1 MKDIN
6 MIIKHVILHVL
17 DKNSGNLI
25 ASQNELDLA
34 QPNLHEYIEKLIEK
48 FENSD
53 YKIGQLTDNDTIGMV
68 VSDNDTRSFTEKATD
83 LAEQLFEIIAPSES
97 IPAGDLLV
105 VEFSEGADD
114 FFGLLKLNFTPR
126 YTHAVEYQDDKLINN
141 LVLNQAVLPA
151 ATQTVDEG
159 VLINLMSGTYKLLE
173 KSYLIDGHR
182 INYFSEKFLQLSP
195 ENSTKDNIK
204 VIKQAVKSVASK
216 FDLPEHEVLAN
227 TQNTIFDN
235 VQDDGEISTAAIAES
250 VFNGNTS
257 AQEAYHEIIN
267 NKHLNEDIVVP
278 NIEKIEKKYRLQR
291 FKLDSGIEISIP
303 MDIYQDKN
311 KVEFINKPDGTMSLV
326 IKDIESVINKFS
338 S

>member
-114 FFGLLKLNFTPR
+114 FFGLLRLNFTPR

-227 TQNTIFDN
+227 TQNTIFDT

-250 VFNGNTS
+250 VFNGNIL

-326 IKDIESVINKFS
+326 IKDIASIINKFS

>member
-1 MKDIN
+1 
-6 MIIKHVILHVL
+6 
-17 DKNSGNLI
+17 
-25 ASQNELDLA
+25 
-34 QPNLHEYIEKLIEK
+34 
-48 FENSD
+48 
-53 YKIGQLTDNDTIGMV
+53 
-68 VSDNDTRSFTEKATD
+68 
-83 LAEQLFEIIAPSES
+83 
-97 IPAGDLLV
+97 
-105 VEFSEGADD
+105 
-114 FFGLLKLNFTPR
+114 
-126 YTHAVEYQDDKLINN
+126 
-141 LVLNQAVLPA
+141 
-151 ATQTVDEG
+151 
-159 VLINLMSGTYKLLE
+159 MSGTYKLLE

-326 IKDIESVINKFS
+326 IKDIASIINKFS

>member
-83 LAEQLFEIIAPSES
+83 LAERLFEIIAPSES

-141 LVLNQAVLPA
+141 LVLHQAV
-151 ATQTVDEG
+151 
-159 VLINLMSGTYKLLE
+159 
-173 KSYLIDGHR
+173 
-182 INYFSEKFLQLSP
+182 
-195 ENSTKDNIK
+195 
-204 VIKQAVKSVASK
+204 
-216 FDLPEHEVLAN
+216 
-227 TQNTIFDN
+227 
-235 VQDDGEISTAAIAES
+235 
-250 VFNGNTS
+250 
-257 AQEAYHEIIN
+257 
-267 NKHLNEDIVVP
+267 
-278 NIEKIEKKYRLQR
+278 
-291 FKLDSGIEISIP
+291 
-303 MDIYQDKN
+303 
-311 KVEFINKPDGTMSLV
+311 
-326 IKDIESVINKFS
+326 
-338 S
+338 

>member
-1 MKDIN
+1 

-25 ASQNELDLA
+25 ASQNELDLN

-48 FENSD
+48 FGNSD
-53 YKIGQLTDNDTIGMV
+53 YKVGQLTDNDAIGAI
-68 VSDNDTRSFTEKATD
+68 VSDNDTRSFSEKATF
-83 LAEQLFEIIAPSES
+83 LAEQLFDIISPSES

-105 VEFSEGADD
+105 VEFSEGEDD
-114 FFGLLKLNFTPR
+114 FFGILKLNFTPR

-159 VLINLMSGTYKLLE
+159 VIINLMSGTYRLIE
-173 KSYLIDGHR
+173 KRYLIDGHR
-182 INYFSEKFLQLSP
+182 VNYFSEKFLQLSP
-195 ENSTKDNIK
+195 ENSTKDNIQ
-204 VIKQAVKSVASK
+204 VIKQAVKSVAGK
-216 FDLPEHEVLAN
+216 FDLPEHEVLAD
-227 TQNTIFDN
+227 TQNSIFET
-235 VQDDGEISTAAIAES
+235 VQDDGEINTAAIAES

-257 AQEAYHEIIN
+257 AQQAYQEIID
-267 NKHLNEDIVVP
+267 NKHLNTDISVP
-278 NIEKIEKKYRLQR
+278 NTEKIEKKYRLQR

>member
-1 MKDIN
+1 

-25 ASQNELDLA
+25 ASQNELDLN

-53 YKIGQLTDNDTIGMV
+53 YKVGQLTDNDAIGAI
-68 VSDNDTRSFTEKATD
+68 VSDNDTRSFSEKATF
-83 LAEQLFEIIAPSES
+83 LAEQLFDIIAPSES

-105 VEFSEGADD
+105 VEFSEGEND
-114 FFGLLKLNFTPR
+114 FFCILKLNFTPR

-159 VLINLMSGTYKLLE
+159 VIINLMSGAYKLIE
-173 KSYLIDGHR
+173 KRYLIDGHR
-182 INYFSEKFLQLSP
+182 VNYFSENFLQLSP
-195 ENSTKDNIK
+195 ENSTKDNIQ
-204 VIKQAVKSVASK
+204 VIKQAVKSVAGK
-216 FDLPEHEVLAN
+216 FDLPEHEVLAD
-227 TQNTIFDN
+227 TQNSIFDT
-235 VQDDGEISTAAIAES
+235 VQDDGEINTATIAES

-257 AQEAYHEIIN
+257 AQQAYQEIID
-267 NKHLNEDIVVP
+267 NKHLNTDISVP
-278 NIEKIEKKYRLQR
+278 NTEKIEKKYRLQR